1 MCHCP
6 SGPFHLLVLID
17 QAHTTDP
24 MSSMDRCVERL
35 LPCRPY
41 EPKQQERRRGGQ
53 GRRAPARAAAG
64 DTQQSIEGSIPP
76 PLQLPLVDMV
86 LSRTNMKA
94 EAEVY
99 IRCFHRVCDLGLGR
113 GGVR

>member
-1 MCHCP
+1 
-6 SGPFHLLVLID
+6 
-17 QAHTTDP
+17 
-24 MSSMDRCVERL
+24 MDRCVKRL

-41 EPKQQERRRGGQ
+41 EPKQQERRGGGQ
-53 GRRAPARAAAG
+53 GRRAPARAAVG
-64 DTQQSIEGSIPP
+64 DTQQSNKGSIPP

-99 IRCFHRVCDLGLGR
+99 IRCFHRVYELGLGR